1 MSLETILLIGI
12 LTIDAIALGVDCLW
26 SLSIRFPWLNISDL
40 NKETDANYFFEM
52 IVNAQRQTNQFP
64 IVILLIVL
72 AGAIATPAEGIAL
85 NAIPNSH
92 LESYLLKISLLSLTI
107 VLSLILVE
115 FI

>member
-72 AGAIATPAEGIAL
+72 AGAIATPAEARRNVAGVRCGQARKCGL
-85 NAIPNSH
+85 GGLPH
-92 LESYLLKISLLSLTI
+92 EQLS
-107 VLSLILVE
+107 
-115 FI
+115 